1 MLNSARHAQSQDACP
16 LSPQSLQH
24 SAIQQK
30 TLRQRAGDEVHP
42 VVGMLNSAC
51 AASRPTLVSRMPS
64 LFFARRTGHSNSLFA
79 TAMLGICFISAAVLP
94 ADTVSSDQRT
104 VTKLADGIYEIRHK
118 DAPDHFP
125 QGNTV
130 VIIGDSDVLVV
141 DSCYLPSSAR
151 EDIAQIRQWTTK
163 PVRYLL
169 NTHWHN
175 DHTQGNSAYS
185 DAFPGIAIL
194 AQVETAGLIGLRVG
208 RYLSEYPGRIQRFQQ
223 QLDIGTNPD
232 GKALTEDEKQDL
244 KNAIAGGKAA
254 SDAVSAEFLNLKPKF
269 PNVTFE
275 HELNLNLGNREVQ
288 LKFLGRGNT
297 AGDAIAYLPKEK
309 ILVAGDL
316 VDSPVPYLGSGFPI
330 EQIGT
335 LKKMADMDFET
346 LVPGHGNVLK
356 GKDFVQ
362 QEIELLEAVIAAM
375 AQEIGR
381 TSASPQNRFE
391 AIKKGVEQNVDVKA
405 WRQKFAGDDPQNQ
418 EFFDVFSWPG
428 LLEAAHAEMWPR

>member
-1 MLNSARHAQSQDACP
+1 
-16 LSPQSLQH
+16 
-24 SAIQQK
+24 
-30 TLRQRAGDEVHP
+30 
-42 VVGMLNSAC
+42 
-51 AASRPTLVSRMPS
+51 
-64 LFFARRTGHSNSLFA
+64 
-79 TAMLGICFISAAVLP
+79 MLGICFISSAVLR
-94 ADTVSSDQRT
+94 ADTVSSDQRI

-118 DAPDHFP
+118 DALDHFP

-130 VIIGDSDVLVV
+130 VVIGDSDVLVV

-151 EDIAQIRQWTTK
+151 EDIAQIRQWTNK

-175 DHTQGNSAYS
+175 DHTQGNAVYS
-185 DAFPGIAIL
+185 DAFPGVAIL
-194 AQVETAGLIGLRVG
+194 AHVETASLIGLRVG

-275 HELNLNLGNREVQ
+275 HELNLDLGNREVQ

-297 AGDAIAYLPKEK
+297 AGDVIAYLPKEK

-335 LKKMADMDFET
+335 LKRMAEMDFET

-356 GKDFVQ
+356 GKDFVR

-375 AQEIGR
+375 AQEIER
-381 TSASPQNRFE
+381 TSASPQNRFDE
-391 AIKKGVEQNVDVKA
+391 IKKGVEQNIDVKA
-405 WRQKFAGDDPQNQ
+405 WRQKFAGDNPQNK